1 MNACEDFFELI
12 TKAHVVVTYMKAFFK
27 MSALS
32 DQPDEESFP
41 CEKEKAVVLHDAVEQ
56 FLSDFVDLSF
66 PVKGKKSSPSLD
78 HVREY
83 GKDVLTLLLLLESE
97 QVMGR
102 GSLDVGNLCSF
113 FSEQRVIQIMLWKHF
128 DYFANIITYC
138 HHDMLSS

>member
-12 TKAHVVVTYMKAFFK
+12 TKAHVVVAYMKAFK

-41 CEKEKAVVLHDAVEQ
+41 CEKEKAVVLHDAVKQ
-56 FLSDFVDLSF
+56 FLSEFVDLSF

-83 GKDVLTLLLLLESE
+83 GKDVLTIWLLLLEFKD
-97 QVMGR
+97 GR
-102 GSLDVGNLCSF
+102 
-113 FSEQRVIQIMLWKHF
+113 
-128 DYFANIITYC
+128 
-138 HHDMLSS
+138 